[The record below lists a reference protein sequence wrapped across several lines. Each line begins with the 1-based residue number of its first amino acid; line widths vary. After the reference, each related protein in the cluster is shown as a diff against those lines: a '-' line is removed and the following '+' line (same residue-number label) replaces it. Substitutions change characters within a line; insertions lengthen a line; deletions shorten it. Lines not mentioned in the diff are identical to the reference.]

1 MAEGLLII
9 GLVVVIA
16 LIFDYINGMHDA
28 ANAIATVVSTRVLS
42 PKQAVLMAAALNFAG
57 AFMSTAVANTI
68 GKGIVDPSLVSNGII
83 IAALI
88 GAIAWNML
96 TWYFGIPSSSSHAL
110 IGGVIGGA
118 ASYHGFG
125 SLNGEGLLKILKALV
140 LSPVFGLIGGFVLMV
155 AIMWIFRNAKAGLV
169 NRSFKVMQVGSAGFM
184 ALSHGSNDA
193 QKIMGVIAMALFG
206 AGYISDFHIP
216 FWVVFACA
224 ATIAVGTATGGWRII
239 KTMGVKMIKLQPVN
253 GFAAETAAS
262 AVILGATHMGVP
274 VSTTHV
280 ISGSIMGV
288 GSAKRFNAVRWG
300 VAGNMVVA
308 WILTI
313 PATALVA
320 WVVGKTLLAVPVD
333 ALH

>member
-1 MAEGLLII
+1 MAEGLLI
-9 GLVVVIA
+9 LAAVVVIA
-16 LIFDYINGMHDA
+16 LVFDYINGMHDA

-42 PKQAVLMAAALNFAG
+42 PKQAILMAAILNFGG
-57 AFMSTAVANTI
+57 AFLSTAVANTI
-68 GKGIVDPSLVSNGII
+68 GKGIVDPALVSNGII
-83 IAALI
+83 IAALL

-96 TWYFGIPSSSSHAL
+96 TWFFGIPSSSSHAL

-125 SLNGEGLLKILKALV
+125 SLNAEGLIKILKALV
-140 LSPVFGLIGGFVLMV
+140 FSPIFGLIGGFVLMIL
-155 AIMWIFRNAKAGLV
+155 IMWLFRNARAGLV
-169 NRSFKVMQVGSAGFM
+169 NRSFKVLQIGSAGFM
-184 ALSHGSNDA
+184 AISHGSNDA

-216 FWVVFACA
+216 FWVVFICA
-224 ATIAVGTATGGWRII
+224 AAIALGTATGGWRII

-288 GSAKRFNAVRWG
+288 GSAKRFSAVRWG
-300 VAGNMVVA
+300 VAGNMLIA

-313 PATALVA
+313 PATAFVA
-320 WVVGKTLLAVPVD
+320 YLIGKTLLLIPVD
-333 ALH
+333 GLH